1 MERVLLVRFPAL
13 LVEDEGGDVLR
24 RFARVVEAV
33 GTLSPWVTVVR
44 PGICTVPAR
53 GPARFFGGEAA
64 VVQLVRAAVAT
75 SPPEAPGPALTV
87 GDSGPATGT
96 AVEVGVADGVFAA
109 HLAARHDRVVPP
121 GGTPAFLA
129 DWPLDVLE
137 QPELAQLLDRLG
149 LHTLGAFA
157 ALPER
162 HVLARLGAA
171 GVTAHRL
178 ARGVS
183 GELPGFRQPALAA
196 RMARLVAPLPGT
208 GGGSWRQAGF
218 WGGRRHADQRAA
230 AALGAV
236 QHLLGPRAVQV
247 AHPQGGRS
255 PAERA
260 RLSTW
265 AGLAPA
271 TVPTPPPTGVGRPAV
286 GGPMPDTGPWPG
298 RLPPPAPA
306 VVLRHPAPVTLAGE
320 GGQPLS
326 VTGRGEL
333 IGNPRRLRIGEG
345 PWAPVTAWAGP
356 WPSWERWWTA
366 AEQREARL
374 QVVTGT
380 GLAHLL
386 AARHDG
392 WWLLAT
398 YD

>member
-1 MERVLLVRFPAL
+1 MERVLLVRCPAL

-33 GTLSPWVTVVR
+33 GSLSPWVTAVR

-53 GPARFFGGEAA
+53 GPARFFGGEEA
-64 VVQLVRAAVAT
+64 VVRLVRAAVAAC
-75 SPPEAPGPALTV
+75 PPGT
-87 GDSGPATGT
+87 TGT
-96 AVEVGVADGVFAA
+96 GMDGRTGMEVGVADGVFAA
-109 HLAARHDRVVPP
+109 HLAARRGRVVPP

-129 DWPLDVLE
+129 GWPLDVLE
-137 QPELAQLLDRLG
+137 QPELAQLLARLG
-149 LHTLGAFA
+149 LRTLGAFA

-162 HVLARLGAA
+162 HVLARLGAV
-171 GVTAHRL
+171 GITAHRL
-178 ARGVS
+178 ARGVT

-196 RMARLVAPLPGT
+196 RVARLVAPAADA
-208 GGGSWRQAGF
+208 GGAGLHQAGF
-218 WGGRRHADQRAA
+218 WGGRRHADERAA
-230 AALGAV
+230 SALGAV
-236 QHLLGPRAVQV
+236 QQLLGAGAVQV
-247 AHPQGGRS
+247 ARPQGGRS

-260 RLSTW
+260 RFSTW
-265 AGLAPA
+265 AGLAPITA
-271 TVPTPPPTGVGRPAV
+271 PAAPPTGASGPGP
-286 GGPMPDTGPWPG
+286 GGPAADTGPWPG

-306 VVLRHPAPVTLAGE
+306 VVLRQPAPVTLAAGD
-320 GGQPLS
+320 GGPLS
-326 VTGRGEL
+326 VTGRGALTAE
-333 IGNPRRLRIGEG
+333 PRRLRIGGG
-345 PWAPVTAWAGP
+345 PWVAVTAWAGP

-366 AEQREARL
+366 AERREARL